1 MRLKSKTYNMPKY
14 TFRKVYVFFF
24 SLLVFMLHLPFA
36 FSSTKS
42 MMLGHEYKGP
52 ELIVKNVANRSDF
65 ISTLYANMGL
75 NGRGL
80 SEEAFMAA
88 MKGFD
93 KLMIEGKILNDKII
107 TIVDFTKPSTQK
119 RMFVLDVDNQK
130 LLFNTYVAHGQK
142 SGKEFANQF
151 SNIPESYQSSLGF
164 YETSSTY
171 IGKNG
176 YSMKLKGLENGINNL
191 AEERAVVVHGAPY
204 VSENFIHIKG
214 YLGRSWGCPAL
225 PENLNKPIIDKIKNG
240 SCLFIYSHNNNYL
253 NQSKIL
259 NS

>member
-1 MRLKSKTYNMPKY
+1 MQKFTL
-14 TFRKVYVFFF
+14 RKVYVFFF
-24 SLLVFMLHLPFA
+24 SVLIFMLHLPFA
-36 FSSTKS
+36 FSSTKPLVFGTPAGT
-42 MMLGHEYKGP
+42 LGS
-52 ELIVKNVANRSDF
+52 VAVNTAVSRAEF
-65 ISTLYANMGL
+65 ISSLYINMEL
-75 NGRGL
+75 NGKGL
-80 SEEAFMAA
+80 SEDAFTAA

-93 KLMIEGKILNDKII
+93 LLTGKGKIPNDKVI

-119 RMFVLDVDNQK
+119 RMFVLDVENQK
-130 LLFNTYVAHGQK
+130 VLFNTYVAHGQK

-164 YETSSTY
+164 YETSTTY
-171 IGKNG
+171 MGKNG
-176 YSMKLKGLENGINNL
+176 YSLKLKGLENGINNK
-191 AEERAVVVHGAPY
+191 AEERALVIHGAPY
-204 VSENFIHIKG
+204 VSESFIHSNG

-240 SCLFIYSHNNNYL
+240 SCLFIYSKNNNYF